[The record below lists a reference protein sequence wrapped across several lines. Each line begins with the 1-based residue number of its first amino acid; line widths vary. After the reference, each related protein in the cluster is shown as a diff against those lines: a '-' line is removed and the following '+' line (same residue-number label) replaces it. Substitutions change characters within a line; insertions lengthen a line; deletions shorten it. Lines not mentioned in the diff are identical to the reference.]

1 MNGGLP
7 PPFLR
12 RAGGPSLRAGNGTSI
27 SCLAPQVVPD
37 TASELILTAGSQS
50 PNASPQSEWE
60 ILRVG

>member
-1 MNGGLP
+1 MALP
-7 PPFLR
+7 CVQET
-12 RAGGPSLRAGNGTSI
+12 AQVSA
-27 SCLAPQVVPD
+27 CLAPQVVPD